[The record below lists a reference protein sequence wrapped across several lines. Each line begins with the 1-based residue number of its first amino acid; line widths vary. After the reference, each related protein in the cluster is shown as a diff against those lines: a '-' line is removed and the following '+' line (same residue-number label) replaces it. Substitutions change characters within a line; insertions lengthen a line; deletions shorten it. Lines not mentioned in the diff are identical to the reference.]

1 MNIKYCAWLV
11 SFSWAAISSAPVL
24 SAPKEYGNA
33 VVSEVR
39 SVYDGDTFKASIDS
53 WPPIIGKSIG
63 IRVAGIDTPEM
74 RGKCEAEKVMARK
87 AKKHTV
93 EFLRTGK
100 VVELRR
106 MRRDKYFRVVADV
119 YVDGE
124 SLTESLLKA
133 GLGYEYQGG
142 KKSSWC
148 LD

>member
-74 RGKCEAEKVMARK
+74 RGRGR
-87 AKKHTV
+87 HPQ
-93 EFLRTGK
+93 FLP
-100 VVELRR
+100 
-106 MRRDKYFRVVADV
+106 
-119 YVDGE
+119 
-124 SLTESLLKA
+124 LLSV
-133 GLGYEYQGG
+133 LSEPIP
-142 KKSSWC
+142 
-148 LD
+148 